1 MSNCTIM
8 GIDHVSVI
16 VADTA
21 RALAFYSDLLGLEQ
35 DNARPDLGY
44 AGAWLKVGAQQFH
57 LLELPNPDPIDN
69 RPSHGG
75 RDRHI
80 ALQVSDLTALLEKL
94 QQAGIEVSVSKSGR
108 KAAFCRDLDGNAVEL
123 IEK

>member
-1 MSNCTIM
+1 M
-8 GIDHVSVI
+8 
-16 VADTA
+16 ADTA
-21 RALAFYSDLLGLEQ
+21 RALMFYCDLLGLEQ
-35 DNARPDLGY
+35 DDARPDLGY
-44 AGAWLKVGAQQFH
+44 SGAWLKVGAQQIH

-80 ALQVSDLTALLEKL
+80 ALQVSDLAALLEKL

-108 KAAFCRDLDGNAVEL
+108 KAAFCRDFDGNAVEL
-123 IEK
+123 IER

>member
-1 MSNCTIM
+1 M
-8 GIDHVSVI
+8 GIDHVSAI

-21 RALAFYSDLLGLEQ
+21 RALTFYCDLLGLEQ

-44 AGAWLKVGAQQFH
+44 SGAWLKVGAQQIH

-80 ALQVSDLTALLEKL
+80 ALQVSDLAVLVEKL

-108 KAAFCRDLDGNAVEL
+108 KAAFCRDFDGNAVEL